1 MKRIFFAFLLLICSF
16 PISIIAGEFLH
27 PAIISFETG
36 VLPAQ
41 TGKNSVLTVS
51 ADHYKHQQNS
61 LKWIWYSK
69 DASWNIKAAIP
80 YHIKQNGDNGIST
93 FVFWVYAAK
102 PQEGDLKVEFLKDG
116 RVCSYFIYHLNFT
129 GWRGA
134 WLAFDRDMQGKP
146 EEGMNEMR
154 VTSIG
159 SNAGELYFDHIILSA
174 DEDSR
179 QHTADFQAPYINPLT
194 DTHWLILLKSWN
206 KQFDLNLPKA
216 SEPQQNSSIQT
227 IESRLKNFLL
237 EGKKPVVL
245 ADLKKEFEQYGLTR
259 NSNGSWKGLPVFFER
274 YGETYTALDG
284 PNYQKLYADAS
295 GLSKTCDFLLK
306 LAVTY
311 TKTTNEETRAE
322 VGKMYIQLMQHLQD
336 QGFQAGSA
344 MGTLHHLG
352 YSIRNFYPAAL
363 LMKDLLRENALL
375 ISVQQACEWF
385 AGTGEIK
392 TAPSEPGMDIDAFNT
407 SLIGRLVSVLLI
419 DETSYKTRYMKAFKR
434 WLDNGFL
441 YTPGTEDGF
450 KPDGSIYHHR
460 HNYPAYAIGGLEG
473 AVTANYLLYGT
484 TFQLHPTG
492 RAHLKDAL
500 LSMRFYCN
508 LQTWP
513 LSLSGRHPDGKGHL
527 IPVHYALMALTGNPD
542 YSEKTDKDLASAYLR
557 LETKTHAKY
566 CKQFLQMGLQPEPSP
581 EGNRNFSYS
590 CLNVH
595 RRKNWMVSAMGFS
608 RYLWATETYP
618 GANMYGR
625 YLNYGNLQITATGDP
640 VSNFGSGFRQEGWDW
655 NHFPGT
661 TATELPL
668 TELRANVINP
678 DKNSG
683 NEEMLLSDETFA
695 GGLSFQGKQGIFAMK
710 LHENPKYGGTL
721 KARKSV
727 FFFDNRIVALGSNI
741 RSALPDKEV
750 HTTLF
755 QVYQSETAKVPS
767 VNSMPITAMPF
778 SEIFKGKTNHF
789 SDGLN
794 NHFFVSEGEV
804 VLQKKVQDSFH
815 EETDAPTRNPFASA
829 WINHGTKATTD
840 HYEYLILVQPDSKT
854 IETTRKNLKSV
865 KKSPYEVL
873 QKDSLAHIVHD
884 KLSNTTAF
892 AFFEAGKF
900 ENKNL
905 FVSVSLPALFMMQK
919 ISETKLHISLADP
932 DLRFY
937 EGAADEE
944 YDANGRRIE
953 RSVYTRHWINN
964 PSGKSEI
971 DLILSG
977 EWKTEGNPEYFQV
990 KSAENGKTTL
1000 TVNCQHGFSREA
1012 SLVKVK

>member
-16 PISIIAGEFLH
+16 PISIIAGEFIH

-36 VLPAQ
+36 ILPAQ
-41 TGKNSVLTVS
+41 AGKNSVLTVS

-61 LKWIWYSK
+61 LEWVWSNR
-69 DASWNIKAAIP
+69 DASWSIKDEIP

-102 PQEGDLKVEFLKDG
+102 HQEGDLKVEFLKDG
-116 RVCSYFIYHLNFT
+116 RVCSYFIYHLNFS

-154 VTSIG
+154 VTAIG

-194 DTHWLILLKSWN
+194 DTHWLILLKSWD
-206 KQFDLNLPKA
+206 KKFDLNQTTT
-216 SEPQQNSSIQT
+216 SEPQQISSIQT

-237 EGKKPVVL
+237 DGKKPVVL
-245 ADLKKEFEQYGLTR
+245 ADLKKEFNQYGLTR

-274 YGETYTALDG
+274 YGETYTALGG

-311 TKTTNEETRAE
+311 TKTTDKETRAD

-363 LMKDLLRENALL
+363 LMKDLLRENAMLD
-375 ISVQQACEWF
+375 SVQQACEWF
-385 AGTGEIK
+385 AGTGELK

-419 DETSYKTRYMKAFKR
+419 DEPSYKTRYMTAFKR

-500 LSMRFYCN
+500 LAMRFYCN

-527 IPVHYALMALTGNPD
+527 IPEHYALMALTGNPD
-542 YSEKTDKDLASAYLR
+542 YSEKTDKELATAYLR
-557 LETKTHAKY
+557 LETKANAKY
-566 CKQFLQMGLQPEPSP
+566 RKQFLQTGIQPEPSP

-595 RRKNWMVSAMGFS
+595 RRNNWMVSAMGFS

-625 YLNYGNLQITATGDP
+625 YLNYGNVQITATGDP
-640 VSNFGSGFRQEGWDW
+640 VSNFGSGFHQEGWDW

-683 NEEMLLSDETFA
+683 NEEMLLSDEAFA

-710 LHENPKYGGTL
+710 LHENPKYSGTL

-727 FFFDNRIVALGSNI
+727 FFFDNRVICLGSDINGGK
-741 RSALPDKEV
+741 PEKNV

-755 QVYQSETAKVPS
+755 QVYLQDSLQAVEINGKKISDFPFQKTATEKNTIV
-767 VNSMPITAMPF
+767 
-778 SEIFKGKTNHF
+778 

-794 NHFFVSEGEV
+794 NYFFVTNGTVLLKKSAQNSFDEESE
-804 VLQKKVQDSFH
+804 K
-815 EETDAPTRNPFASA
+815 PTRSNF
-829 WINHGTKATTD
+829 WLGVVDHGKFPANGQ
-840 HYEYLILVQPDSKT
+840 YNYMILVQPTANELKKTSKQMISANKPYQLIRQDS
-854 IETTRKNLKSV
+854 V
-865 KKSPYEVL
+865 
-873 QKDSLAHIVHD
+873 AHIVRD
-884 KLSNTTAF
+884 KATGITAYV
-892 AFFEAGKF
+892 FFEAIS
-900 ENKNL
+900 NL
-905 FVSVSLPALFMMQK
+905 CNTGVLSVSKPCLVMESKNREGLTM
-919 ISETKLHISLADP
+919 SVTDP
-932 DLRFY
+932 DLHFFD
-937 EGAADEE
+937 GKTDFTF
-944 YDANGRRIE
+944 DANGKLME
-953 RSVYTRHWINN
+953 RSVYSLPWVKNPALNSIIEVEVAGKWQLAKENKNIEVMPAKGQRTVLKITCNANN
-964 PSGKSEI
+964 T
-971 DLILSG
+971 D
-977 EWKTEGNPEYFQV
+977 TNFY
-990 KSAENGKTTL
+990 
-1000 TVNCQHGFSREA
+1000 
-1012 SLVKVK
+1012 LVKRK